1 MRNYISLGTVDLVLK
16 VTVALLS
23 CEVIWGASGTRFTN
37 CGGFLNASKGVI
49 QSPNFPNPFPTP
61 ILCEWVIKA
70 PLDKKVMIYFTQ
82 YYLRGHFHV
91 FEYDYY
97 KDPGT
102 PYAGE
107 KKLAT
112 VKYEE
117 NIWGVAGHKQ
127 YVVLRFSV
135 QEMGNIHMRVLDHFM
150 DVYGFNITYEF
161 VDKQSNI
168 TKNTCYVQSCSFLG
182 NCIATA
188 DFSVYQC
195 ECFKDYFGD
204 MCQFGPHCDPLNNI
218 NMCENGGKCRYF
230 YGTYVNYCECAEGFY
245 GTKCEETGDI
255 MSERCK
261 ILDCEQ
267 TCINDKCSC
276 WEGFRLNNDNR
287 TCKHIERYRVTV
299 SIHPTADFISS
310 WMTSSVDMLVKG
322 IEERM
327 YVDLFTKLWNQGL
340 DTMDKFGILGFS
352 NTTTGIEFKFFFY
365 FEKYETSKL
374 GPILEGTMTTGSIGP
389 VDLADRYVH
398 YLLEPELH
406 VARVT
411 SWIKGKDV
419 YPIIQGN
426 DLTLS
431 CEARGSKNLKFRW
444 FKDNAPFEPQLSTR
458 DAFQSRIPSTTEE
471 TIRSVMRID
480 KVSPFDKGK
489 FTCEASDYGEVQ
501 NKSISIDVITFPLVD
516 LDPLST
522 SVRQGANVTVRCMSP
537 DDTQN
542 KFQYEW
548 FENGYTIPNGKNGK
562 RVEDLKPTGIR
573 LFVRNMQ
580 QGSVFTCRVT
590 NKAGSV
596 NVTAHVYVWPA
607 NATSSFCEKSYVADV
622 EWRRTGGGHFDKQR
636 CPAEPT
642 ETGEILQTDF
652 SKYGTRDNG
661 YTTRTCYCDN
671 GATHCS
677 WNRPNFANC
686 QSLVLVQIYDQ
697 FEMLRLGYQ
706 LASIKSI
713 YDELNQFVAKRK
725 NSLYAGDVEMAASL
739 LYELLNLMRNVPS
752 LVKRDEKIS
761 VVSIVN
767 VLDLMLSETSEA
779 SIEELRILH
788 AGKTFIRTVDL
799 LAGGLT
805 SFLDF
810 DIRVPI
816 FTNLIELNVKEIS
829 VGMDGSFPTQQ
840 PEISTRRGT
849 HGMIGTRG
857 TRETLSDIHGPM
869 AVMDVRYATLE
880 SLLKQKAMRTSMRTN
895 LAISDIHSI
904 YPYPA
909 DRYIGR
915 NLHTEITIFHRNQS
929 DIKINNKTICLAWQF
944 DESQQDKG
952 TWSTDSCIVVRT
964 SIQST
969 VCRCRIPGHF
979 LVVAL
984 EKNITILP
992 VLDAKTSNILVLAG
1006 SIIMLCGIAATL
1018 SIYLLKWR
1026 QLIGGEYVINL
1037 NMLLSLLALTFV
1049 FLACLYKPD
1058 LFIICYI
1065 CQILTYFFLLSS
1077 FAFLFAESVFFFF
1090 NAYSEKRAYI
1100 GTYKY
1105 LLIGWGIPFVLTL
1118 FFVMASEVFGKSK
1131 ECLMLCWLTRAD
1143 WQFYGFLIPV
1153 TLFVIVRLFILM
1165 ITSLRMCTTST
1176 EDWRFSKRRKLAL
1189 RYGKSLSLLI
1199 LLLCISILSMD
1210 LADGDKLEIVILLF
1224 IFKTL
1229 IALCVFVHKG
1239 ILDRQLLIVFW
1250 KMNTK
1255 KYRKRD
1261 SGISCDEKPANN
1273 AFRTFI
1279 KPEKIEV
1286 ERTSKEQ
1293 QSVNKYYDEVDR
1305 LKFTKERKR
1314 QLSSL
1319 LGSSSVATNLSVV
1332 SAAYLR
1338 RDRHGDLNGADSGIY
1353 VGSEND
1359 KYLTNLSLDSTPS
1372 ASMSNNKTS
1381 FLAQANV
1388 HSNISRQY
1396 EGSAMFDMPTYTD
1409 SVDEGFSPEMYPL
1422 QNLNNRKTTAAS
1434 AYADENSSAG
1444 EEVFRLLSSDQSDVE
1459 EDI

>member
-1 MRNYISLGTVDLVLK
+1 MRNFISLGIVDLAFK
-16 VTVALLS
+16 VTIVFIT
-23 CEVIWGASGTRFTN
+23 CGVICGVSSTRFTN

-49 QSPNFPNPFPTP
+49 HSPNFPDPFPTP

-97 KDPGT
+97 KDAGT

-107 KKLAT
+107 NKLAT

-188 DFSVYQC
+188 DYSVYKC
-195 ECFKDYFGD
+195 ECFQDYFGD

-230 YGTYVNYCECAEGFY
+230 YGTYVNYCECPEGFY

-255 MSERCK
+255 MSEKCK
-261 ILDCEQ
+261 TLECEQ
-267 TCINDKCSC
+267 TCINDQCSC
-276 WEGFRLNNDNR
+276 RDGFRLNFDNR
-287 TCKHIERYRVTV
+287 TCDHIERYRVTV
-299 SIHPTADFISS
+299 AIHPTKEFILT
-310 WMTSSVDMLVKG
+310 WATSSIGMIVDG

-352 NTTTGIEFKFFFY
+352 NVSTGVVFKFYFY
-365 FEKYETSKL
+365 FEKYETPKL
-374 GPILEGTMTTGSIGP
+374 GPILKGTMTTGNIGP
-389 VDLADRYVH
+389 VKLADRYVN
-398 YLLEPELH
+398 YFLEPELH

-431 CEARGSKNLKFRW
+431 CEARGSANLKFSW
-444 FKDNAPFEPQLSTR
+444 FKDNAPFDPQLSTR

-480 KVSPFDKGK
+480 RVSPFDKGT

-542 KFQYEW
+542 NFQYDW
-548 FENGYTIPNGKNGK
+548 FQDGYKIQNGQTDK

-580 QGSVFTCRVT
+580 HGSVFTCRVT

-596 NVTAHVYVWPA
+596 NVTSHVYVWPA
-607 NATSSFCEKSYVADV
+607 NATSLFCEKSYVADV

-642 ETGEILQTDF
+642 ETGDF
-652 SKYGTRDNG
+652 SKYGSRDNG
-661 YTTRTCYCDN
+661 YTTRTCSCDKISSQ
-671 GATHCS
+671 CS

-686 QSLVLVQIYDQ
+686 QSLVLVQIFDQ

-706 LASIKSI
+706 LTSIKSI
-713 YDELNQFVAKRK
+713 YDDLAQFVTTRK

-739 LYELLNLMRNVPS
+739 LYELLNLMKNIPT
-752 LVKRDEKIS
+752 LANMDEKIS

-767 VLDLMLSETSEA
+767 VLDIMLSETLEA
-779 SIEELRILH
+779 SAEELQILH
-788 AGKTFIRTVDL
+788 VGKTIISTIDL
-799 LAGGLT
+799 IASGLT
-805 SFLDF
+805 SYLDF
-810 DIRVPI
+810 DIRMPI
-816 FTNLIELNVKEIS
+816 YSSLIEIKVKKIS
-829 VGMDGSFPTQQ
+829 VGMEGGFSTQE
-840 PEISTRRGT
+840 PEISTRRGSY
-849 HGMIGTRG
+849 GQPGRRG
-857 TRETLSDIHGPM
+857 TRATLSDIHGPM
-869 AVMDVRYATLE
+869 DVMDVRYTTLE
-880 SLLKQKAMRTSMRTN
+880 SLLEQKTTRASVQTD
-895 LAISDIHSI
+895 LALSDVHSV
-904 YPYPA
+904 YPFPT
-909 DRYIGR
+909 DRFRGR
-915 NLHTEITIFHRNQS
+915 NLHTEIIILHKNQS
-929 DIKINNKTICLAWQF
+929 DIKTHNKTRCLAWQF
-944 DESQQDKG
+944 DESQPDKG
-952 TWSTDSCIVVRT
+952 TWKTDICSVVK
-964 SIQST
+964 INIHST
-969 VCRCRIPGHF
+969 VCSCRIPGHF
-979 LVVAL
+979 LVVAM

-992 VLDAKTSNILVLAG
+992 VVDANTSNILVLAG
-1006 SIIMLCGIAATL
+1006 SIIMLCGVAATL

-1037 NMLLSLLALTFV
+1037 NLLISLLALTCV
-1049 FLACLYKPD
+1049 FLGCLYKPD
-1058 LFIICYI
+1058 IFIICYM

-1077 FAFLFAESVFFFF
+1077 FAFLFAESMFFFF
-1090 NAYSEKRAYI
+1090 NTYSEKRAYI

-1105 LLIGWGIPFVLTL
+1105 LLIGWGIPLILTMFFVL
-1118 FFVMASEVFGKSK
+1118 ASEVFGKSK

-1153 TLFVIVRLFILM
+1153 SLFVIGYIIFM
-1165 ITSLRMCTTST
+1165 INSLRICITST
-1176 EDWRFSKRRKLAL
+1176 EDWRFNKRRKLTL
-1189 RYGKSLSLLI
+1189 RFGKSLCLLI
-1199 LLLCISILSMD
+1199 LLLGISILSMD
-1210 LADGDKLEIVILLF
+1210 LNVNDEDQFEMIIILF

-1261 SGISCDEKPANN
+1261 SGISSDEKPTSN

-1279 KPEKIEV
+1279 KPEKIEMD
-1286 ERTSKEQ
+1286 RTSKEQ
-1293 QSVNKYYDEVDR
+1293 QSVNQYYDEVDR

-1319 LGSSSVATNLSVV
+1319 LGSNSVSTNLSVV

-1338 RDRHGDLNGADSGIY
+1338 RDRQTDLNGADSGICI
-1353 VGSEND
+1353 GSEND
-1359 KYLTNLSLDSTPS
+1359 RSLTNHSINSTPS
-1372 ASMSNNKTS
+1372 VSMTNNPTC

-1388 HSNISRQY
+1388 HSATPRQY
-1396 EGSAMFDMPTYTD
+1396 EGNAYAD
-1409 SVDEGFSPEMYPL
+1409 SVDEGYSPETYPL
-1422 QNLNNRKTTAAS
+1422 NSINNRTTKS
-1434 AYADENSSAG
+1434 RTCPNESPSTL
-1444 EEVFRLLSSDQSDVE
+1444 EEESRLLGLEQSDVD
-1459 EDI
+1459 EDR

>member
-1 MRNYISLGTVDLVLK
+1 MKTCTTLGAVDLVLK
-16 VTVALLS
+16 VTVVILS
-23 CEVIWGASGTRFTN
+23 FGVISVVAAGRFTN
-37 CGGFLNASKGVI
+37 CGGFLNESKGVI
-49 QSPNFPNPFPTP
+49 HSPNFPNQFPTP
-61 ILCEWVIKA
+61 ILCEWVIKS

-112 VKYEE
+112 VNYED

-127 YVVLRFSV
+127 YVVLRFAV

-161 VDKQSNI
+161 VAKHSNI

-182 NCIATA
+182 DCIATA
-188 DFSVYQC
+188 DYSVYEC

-230 YGTYVNYCECAEGFY
+230 YGTYVNYCECPEGFY

-255 MSERCK
+255 MSEKCK

-267 TCINDKCSC
+267 TCINDQCSC
-276 WEGFRLNNDNR
+276 WEGFRLNYDNQ
-287 TCKHIERYRVTV
+287 TCKHIDRYRVTV
-299 SIHPTADFISS
+299 SIHPVDEFIVR
-310 WMTSSVDMLVKG
+310 WMTSSTEGLVEG
-322 IEERM
+322 LEERM

-352 NTTTGIEFKFFFY
+352 NATSGMEFQFFFY
-365 FEKYETSKL
+365 FEKYETPKL
-374 GPILEGTMTTGSIGP
+374 GPILDGTMTTGNIGP
-389 VDLADRYVH
+389 VALTDRFVRFH
-398 YLLEPELH
+398 LEPELQ

-411 SWIKGKDV
+411 SWIMGKDV

-431 CEARGSKNLKFRW
+431 CEARGSENLKFRW
-444 FKDNAPFEPQLSTR
+444 FKDNAQFEPLLSTR

-471 TIRSVMRID
+471 MIRSVMIID
-480 KVSPFDKGK
+480 RVSPFDKGT
-489 FTCEASDYGEVQ
+489 FTCEGSDYGEVQ

-522 SVRQGANVTVRCMSP
+522 SVLPGANVTIRCMSP

-542 KFQYEW
+542 KFKYEW
-548 FENGYTIPNGKNGK
+548 FEKGYKIQNGKQGN

-596 NVTAHVYVWPA
+596 NVTSHVYVWPA
-607 NATSSFCEKSYVADV
+607 NETSLFCEKSYVAEV

-642 ETGEILQTDF
+642 ETGDF

-661 YTTRTCYCDN
+661 YTTRTCSCDK
-671 GATHCS
+671 GTMHCA

-706 LASIKSI
+706 LASVKSI
-713 YDELNQFVAKRK
+713 YEELKQFVAKRK
-725 NSLYAGDVEMAASL
+725 NSLYAGDVEMASSL
-739 LYELLNLMRNVPS
+739 LYELLRLVKNVPV
-752 LVKRDEKIS
+752 LAGRGEKIS

-767 VLDLMLSETSEA
+767 LLDLMLSETSEA
-779 SIEELRILH
+779 SVEELQVLQV
-788 AGKTFIRTVDL
+788 GGTFIRTVDL
-799 LAGGLT
+799 LASGIT
-805 SFLDF
+805 SCLDF
-810 DIRVPI
+810 DIRMPI
-816 FTNLIELNVKEIS
+816 YSNLIEIKVKKNNVGI
-829 VGMDGSFPTQQ
+829 DGSH
-840 PEISTRRGT
+840 STLEPNMPSSRE
-849 HGMIGTRG
+849 GMYGIAGARD
-857 TRETLSDIHGPM
+857 TRETMSAAGIDNPMDVMYVQYTTLESILRQKTTHTSLDTNLALSDIH
-869 AVMDVRYATLE
+869 AVFPFPTDHFAKRKL
-880 SLLKQKAMRTSMRTN
+880 N
-895 LAISDIHSI
+895 
-904 YPYPA
+904 
-909 DRYIGR
+909 
-915 NLHTEITIFHRNQS
+915 TEFTVFHKNQS
-929 DIKINNKTICLAWQF
+929 DIKIFNKTMCLRWQF
-944 DESQQDKG
+944 DDSQQDKG
-952 TWSTDSCIVVRT
+952 KWTADGCSVVKT
-964 SIQST
+964 TLITT
-969 VCRCRIPGHF
+969 VCNCRIPGHF
-979 LVVAL
+979 LVVAM
-984 EKNITILP
+984 EKNITISP
-992 VLDAKTSNILVLAG
+992 VFDQQTSNILILVG
-1006 SIIMLCGIAATL
+1006 SILMLCGVAATL

-1037 NMLLSLLALTFV
+1037 NFLLSLLALTIV
-1049 FLACLYKPD
+1049 FLACLYKSD
-1058 LFIICYI
+1058 IYIICYM
-1065 CQILTYFFLLSS
+1065 CQILIYFFLLSS
-1077 FAFLFAESVFFFF
+1077 FSFLFAESMFFFF
-1090 NAYSEKRAYI
+1090 NTYSEKRSYI

-1105 LLIGWGIPFVLTL
+1105 LLIGWGIPSVLTL
-1118 FFVMASEVFGKSK
+1118 FFVIASEVFKKSQD
-1131 ECLMLCWLTRAD
+1131 CLMLCWLTRAD
-1143 WQFYGFLIPV
+1143 WQFYGFIVPV
-1153 TLFVIVRLFILM
+1153 IFLVIGYM
-1165 ITSLRMCTTST
+1165 IFMVTSLKMCITST
-1176 EDWRFSKRRKLAL
+1176 EEWRFNKRRKLGL

-1199 LLLCISILSMD
+1199 LLLAVSILSMD
-1210 LADGDKLEIVILLF
+1210 LSDSDQFEIIVLLF

-1229 IALCVFVHKG
+1229 IALCVFVHRG

-1255 KYRKRD
+1255 RYRKRD
-1261 SGISCDEKPANN
+1261 RGISIDEKPANS
-1273 AFRTFI
+1273 AFRSFI
-1279 KPEKIEV
+1279 KPEKIQIEKS
-1286 ERTSKEQ
+1286 SKEQ
-1293 QSVNKYYDEVDR
+1293 DSVNKYYDEVDR

-1338 RDRHGDLNGADSGIY
+1338 RDRHGDPNGADSGIF

-1359 KYLTNLSLDSTPS
+1359 KYLANLSADSSPPLS
-1372 ASMSNNKTS
+1372 VSNNKTS
-1381 FLAQANV
+1381 FLAHANV
-1388 HSNISRQY
+1388 HSSSSRQN
-1396 EGSAMFDMPTYTD
+1396 EDENMFDMPTYAD
-1409 SVDEGFSPEMYPL
+1409 ALDEGFPTELHPL
-1422 QNLNNRKTTAAS
+1422 QPMNTRTVKGRSTRP
-1434 AYADENSSAG
+1434 DIKSSVG
-1444 EEVFRLLSSDQSDVE
+1444 QKEEVSHLLSSERSDVE
-1459 EDI
+1459 EDDE